1 MIVKLSDDHTGIV
14 TNLLISLI
22 VPSVNFG
29 GDPLAPGLLDGEGVR
44 QLGLLQEQSEA
55 EFFNF
60 DINKPTSY

>member
-1 MIVKLSDDHTGIV
+1 MSTPGFVP
-14 TNLLISLI
+14 NLLISLI

-29 GDPLAPGLLDGEGVR
+29 SDPLAPGLLDWEGVR
-44 QLGLLQEQSEA
+44 QLGLLQEQSEV

>member
-1 MIVKLSDDHTGIV
+1 MTTPGFV

-29 GDPLAPGLLDGEGVR
+29 CDPLSPGLLDGEGVR
-44 QLGLLQEQSEA
+44 QLGLLQEQSEV

-60 DINKPTSY
+60 DINNKPT